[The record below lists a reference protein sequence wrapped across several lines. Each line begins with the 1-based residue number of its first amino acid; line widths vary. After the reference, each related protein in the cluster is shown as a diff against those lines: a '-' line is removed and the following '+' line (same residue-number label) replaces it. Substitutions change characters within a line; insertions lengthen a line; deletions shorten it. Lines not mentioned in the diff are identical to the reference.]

1 MIDEDWLIEQQIL
14 LEDTFTHFNIDAT
27 VVNVTQGP
35 SVTRFEIQPAL
46 GVKVSKIKNLAD
58 DIKLNLAAKDIRI
71 EAPIPGKNTIG
82 IEVPNLYPQVVSL
95 QEIIESPSFQSAT
108 SPLTIALGLT
118 IEGAPLITN
127 IEK

>member
-1 MIDEDWLIEQQIL
+1 IL

-46 GVKVSKIKNLAD
+46 GVKVSKIKNLSD
-58 DIKLNLAAKDIRI
+58 DLKLNLAAKDIRI

-82 IEVPNLYPQVVSL
+82 IEIPTRQC
-95 QEIIESPSFQSAT
+95 T
-108 SPLTIALGLT
+108 WLTYKKYLNQIHLKMQNHL
-118 IEGAPLITN
+118 
-127 IEK
+127 